1 MTRINPRPR
10 RQPEKAEQAAIVK
23 LLRGIGCAVYVL
35 GTRRRAGDYQGTMQS
50 VGVPDLYTI
59 LPRHTGTLWVEVKA
73 AGGRATPEQRAFQAA
88 CQACGQA
95 HVLGGQNAVIAWLLE
110 HGYIHEGQVPHYRLP
125 EVAKCS

>member
-35 GTRRRAGDYQGTMQS
+35 GTRRPAGDYQGTCMTAGIGD
-50 VGVPDLYTI
+50 VYAF

-73 AGGRATPEQRAFQAA
+73 AGGRPSPAQVAFQEA

-95 HVLGGQNAVIAWLLE
+95 HVLGGQNEVIAWLLE

-125 EVAKCS
+125 EAQ